1 MDEIPIQKRFG
12 AIAIDKGF
20 ITKEQF
26 VEAMAMQIE
35 NELEGKIIPIG
46 WILESMG
53 YMTEQQIDE
62 VLATLIKAISQELT

>member
-1 MDEIPIQKRFG
+1 MAEIPIQKRFG

-35 NELEGKIIPIG
+35 NELEGGLIPIG
-46 WILESMG
+46 RILQSMG
-53 YMTEQQIDE
+53 YMTEQQVKE
-62 VLATLIKAISQELT
+62 VLATLGKQS